1 MEANDFVVKQVH
13 IRIKIQ
19 LMYDGLAIF
28 AVQPIL
34 EFTRIC
40 CDFLVRDAG
49 FESALEEIVGNIADS
64 SPVGTIPTALT
75 RKGMHL
81 KLQFLHKP
89 LHRLMVD
96 HIPKISHM
104 RPKTPIPVIFVFFAN
119 GKDNLFSF
127 VRYFRLSK
135 FLLPI
140 YRSLWENQEPQGC
153 LSAEILLG
161 GCGRSLL
168 FALHFFLQ
176 AQPPQFF

>member
-1 MEANDFVVKQVH
+1 M
-13 IRIKIQ
+13 
-19 LMYDGLAIF
+19 
-28 AVQPIL
+28 
-34 EFTRIC
+34 
-40 CDFLVRDAG
+40 RDAG

-81 KLQFLHKP
+81 KLQFLHNP

-127 VRYFRLSK
+127 VRYFGLSK

-140 YRSLWENQEPQGC
+140 HIGRFGKTKNRKDVFQLKFSSEAADDPC
-153 LSAEILLG
+153 FLL
-161 GCGRSLL
+161 CIASCRRNLL
-168 FALHFFLQ
+168 NSFK
-176 AQPPQFF
+176 